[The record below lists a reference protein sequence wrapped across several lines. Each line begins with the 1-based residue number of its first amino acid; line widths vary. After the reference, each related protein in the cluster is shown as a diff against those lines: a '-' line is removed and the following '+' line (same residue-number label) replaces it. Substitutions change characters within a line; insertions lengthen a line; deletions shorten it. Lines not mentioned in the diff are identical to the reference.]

1 MAEFGSAALWE
12 QVALTARIDAPRR
25 LRQARSKPSKFKAI
39 EMRQT
44 MSWLPDKDPVLGDT
58 KSCDA
63 LQLVI
68 VPRTRDLGDGFA
80 VRRALPHG
88 RRQMVGPF
96 IFFDHFGPVQFL
108 SGKGMD
114 VRPHPHIGLATVTYL
129 LDGSIMHRDSEGNVR
144 EIQPGAMN
152 LMTAGRGIA
161 HSERTPDLQR
171 REGQKMLGL
180 QSWIALPAGSEEIA
194 PSFQHY
200 AADDLPLVRDRGVS
214 ARVIA
219 GKAFGA
225 KSSVAMVSPWFYVE
239 VTADEGISVPLD
251 ADHEERGIYL
261 VDGEVEI
268 SNERYEA
275 PRLLVFRPGD
285 RITIKAVRPTRMM
298 FLGGDALEGPRHIW
312 WNFVSSSKERIEQAK
327 QDWKTGRFAPV
338 PNEHEFIPL
347 PE

>member
-1 MAEFGSAALWE
+1 
-12 QVALTARIDAPRR
+12 
-25 LRQARSKPSKFKAI
+25 
-39 EMRQT
+39 
-44 MSWLPDKDPVLGDT
+44 MSWLPTNDPVLGDT

-63 LQLVI
+63 LELVI

-88 RRQMVGPF
+88 KRQMVGPF
-96 IFFDHFGPVQFL
+96 IFFDHFGPVQFV

-129 LDGSIMHRDSEGNVR
+129 FDGSIMHRDSEGNIQ

-161 HSERTPDLQR
+161 HSERTPDAQR
-171 REGQKMLGL
+171 ASGQLMLGL
-180 QSWIALPAGSEEIA
+180 QSWIALPAGREEIA

-200 AADDLPLVRDRGVS
+200 GAGSLPTVQDKGFR

-219 GKAFGA
+219 GRSFGA
-225 KSSVAMVSPWFYVE
+225 SSLVEMVSPWFYVE
-239 VTADEGISVPLD
+239 VSLDAGMSVPLD
-251 ADHEERGIYL
+251 ADHEERAIYV
-261 VDGEVEI
+261 VDGEIEI
-268 SNERYEA
+268 AGDRYEA
-275 PRLLVFRPGD
+275 PQLLVFRPGD
-285 RITIKAVRPTRMM
+285 RITVRATRPARMM

-327 QDWKTGRFAPV
+327 EDWKTGRFAAV

-347 PE
+347 PEN